1 MIVGKISIKNFGPVQ
16 NADIDLD
23 KGFQIFIGA
32 QASGKST
39 IGKTIYFCN
48 KIKDYTLDF
57 MTDSAQFTQNH
68 ENEYFVNYMKYLK
81 KQFMGCFCKTTHM
94 RQFMIKYE
102 FGVNSISIQLNENG
116 YVRFLYNSA
125 LRNAVCSLIYDAAG
139 MNKQLLYDVD
149 IDSIFGR
156 VKARAVIK
164 QELKERLSE
173 IFEDNREIIY
183 IPAGRSLL
191 ATMSEQLHD
200 FSIAD
205 MDLTMQE
212 FINLIGSTKSKFEV
226 KIPDMVKEYT
236 STVKGQVNNVA
247 IDQAYQLINRVLK
260 ADYAS
265 ETDGEKIYFDS
276 HHWLKLMY
284 GSSGQQEALWIL
296 MLIFISILE
305 NRKCF
310 MVIEEPEAHLFP
322 KAQNDI
328 LKLISLFINIT
339 GSQVIVTTH
348 SPYILTSANILL
360 YADKV
365 ERRSD
370 KSGKTIVPKN
380 YRISFDKFAAY
391 KVGASDNSVETIID
405 MDTHMIELDYIDE
418 ASTIINKDLDELM
431 DLEIQNDM

>member
-1 MIVGKISIKNFGPVQ
+1 MGKISIKNFGPVQ

-276 HHWLKLMY
+276 HHWVKLMY

>member
-81 KQFMGCFCKTTHM
+81 KQFMGCFGKTTHM

-173 IFEDNREIIY
+173 IFEDNRKIIY

-276 HHWLKLMY
+276 HHWVKMLLK
-284 GSSGQQEALWIL
+284 
-296 MLIFISILE
+296 
-305 NRKCF
+305 
-310 MVIEEPEAHLFP
+310 
-322 KAQNDI
+322 
-328 LKLISLFINIT
+328 
-339 GSQVIVTTH
+339 
-348 SPYILTSANILL
+348 
-360 YADKV
+360 
-365 ERRSD
+365 
-370 KSGKTIVPKN
+370 
-380 YRISFDKFAAY
+380 
-391 KVGASDNSVETIID
+391 
-405 MDTHMIELDYIDE
+405 
-418 ASTIINKDLDELM
+418 
-431 DLEIQNDM
+431 